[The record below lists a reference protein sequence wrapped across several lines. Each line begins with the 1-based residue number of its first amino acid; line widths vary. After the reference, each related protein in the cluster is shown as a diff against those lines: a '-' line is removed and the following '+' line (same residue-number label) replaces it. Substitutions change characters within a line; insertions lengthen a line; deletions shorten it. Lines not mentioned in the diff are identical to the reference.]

1 MDIIDIAEKQMWE
14 IANYL
19 AEHDRPASYN
29 YHAKYGLS
37 DAELEAL
44 ISKHPSSLEELMQ
57 VRGFGKKK
65 AEKYGQDILQVFQE
79 FG

>member
-1 MDIIDIAEKQMWE
+1 
-14 IANYL
+14 
-19 AEHDRPASYN
+19 
-29 YHAKYGLS
+29 
-37 DAELEAL
+37 LEAL

>member
-1 MDIIDIAEKQMWE
+1 MLLCRKRLITENIAVYMVFT
-14 IANYL
+14 N
-19 AEHDRPASYN
+19 
-29 YHAKYGLS
+29 
-37 DAELEAL
+37 AELEAL